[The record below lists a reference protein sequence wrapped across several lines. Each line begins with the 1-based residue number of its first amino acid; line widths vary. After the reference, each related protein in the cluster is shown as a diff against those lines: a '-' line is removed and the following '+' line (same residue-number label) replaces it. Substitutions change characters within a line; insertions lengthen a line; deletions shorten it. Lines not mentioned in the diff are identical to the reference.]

1 MKFTFLVLTAKL
13 NYHKLPAKISCNK
26 SYKGTIK
33 NVLFGTL
40 SCVFTLF
47 KIYTKYNVNIEKMLI
62 YRNSLSEPNNKPC
75 RGTIMT
81 IKPVVTKQDIPITEE
96 HKEEKEEEIYE
107 EEEYYEE
114 G

>member
-1 MKFTFLVLTAKL
+1 
-13 NYHKLPAKISCNK
+13 
-26 SYKGTIK
+26 
-33 NVLFGTL
+33 
-40 SCVFTLF
+40 
-47 KIYTKYNVNIEKMLI
+47 MLI